1 MKYWLY
7 SSMVMCVVDFI
18 KSYRVNK
25 YRKHVDSQLEMIRAT
40 MNIFIPLYNIL
51 MLISNLSII
60 FRSKEYV
67 KLIAMMEDIEMS
79 KEEWGWYTWM
89 I

>member
-7 SSMVMCVVDFI
+7 SSMLMCVVDFI
-18 KSYRVNK
+18 KSYRISK
-25 YRKHVDSQLEMIRAT
+25 YRKYVDSQLEMLRAT
-40 MNIFIPLYNIL
+40 MNIFIPIYRLL

-79 KEEWGWYTWM
+79 KEE
-89 I
+89 

>member
-1 MKYWLY
+1 MKWYMY
-7 SSMVMCVVDFI
+7 SRMVMCIVDFI

-25 YRKHVDSQLEMIRAT
+25 HRKHVDDQIEIVRAT
-40 MNIFIPLYNIL
+40 MNIFMPLYSWL

-60 FRSKEYV
+60 FRSKDYC

-79 KEEWGWYTWM
+79 SEEKEDLNE
-89 I
+89 

>member
-18 KSYRVNK
+18 KSYRVGK
-25 YRKHVDSQLEMIRAT
+25 YRKHVDNQTEMIRAT
-40 MNIFIPLYNIL
+40 MNIFLPIYRSL

-67 KLIAMMEDIEMS
+67 ELIAMMEDINLLSEE
-79 KEEWGWYTWM
+79 KEDLNE
-89 I
+89 

>member
-1 MKYWLY
+1 MRWYLY
-7 SSMVMCVVDFI
+7 SCMVMCVVDFI

-40 MNIFIPLYNIL
+40 MNIFLPVYRLV

-60 FRSKEYV
+60 FKPKEY
-67 KLIAMMEDIEMS
+67 LELLAIMEDIEILND
-79 KEEWGWYTWM
+79 EE
-89 I
+89 

>member
-1 MKYWLY
+1 MKFYLY
-7 SSMVMCVVDFI
+7 ASMVMCVVDFI

-25 YRKHVDSQLEMIRAT
+25 YRKHVNSQLEMIRAT

-51 MLISNLSII
+51 VLISNLSII

-79 KEEWGWYTWM
+79 KEE
-89 I
+89 

>member
-1 MKYWLY
+1 MKFYLY
-7 SSMVMCVVDFI
+7 SRMVMCVVDFI

-25 YRKHVDSQLEMIRAT
+25 HRKHVNDQIEMIRAT
-40 MNIFIPLYNIL
+40 MNIFMPLYSWL

-67 KLIAMMEDIEMS
+67 ELIAMIEDINLSSEE
-79 KEEWGWYTWM
+79 KEDLNE
-89 I
+89 

>member
-18 KSYRVNK
+18 KSYRVGK
-25 YRKHVDSQLEMIRAT
+25 YRKHVDNRIEMIRAT
-40 MNIFIPLYNIL
+40 MNIFLPIYRLL

-67 KLIAMMEDIEMS
+67 KLIAMMEDIEILS
-79 KEEWGWYTWM
+79 EEE
-89 I
+89 

>member
-1 MKYWLY
+1 MRYYMY
-7 SSMVMCVVDFI
+7 SCMVMCVVDFI

-40 MNIFIPLYNIL
+40 MNIFLPIYRLL

-79 KEEWGWYTWM
+79 KEE
-89 I
+89 

>member
-7 SSMVMCVVDFI
+7 ASMVMCVVDFI

-40 MNIFIPLYNIL
+40 MNIFLPIYRLL

-67 KLIAMMEDIEMS
+67 ELIAMIEDKEMLR
-79 KEEWGWYTWM
+79 EE
-89 I
+89 

>member
-51 MLISNLSII
+51 VLISNLSII

-79 KEEWGWYTWM
+79 KEE
-89 I
+89 

>member
-7 SSMVMCVVDFI
+7 SSMLMCVVDFI
-18 KSYRVNK
+18 KSYRVGK
-25 YRKHVDSQLEMIRAT
+25 YRKHVDNRMEMIRAT
-40 MNIFIPLYNIL
+40 MNIFLPIYRLL

-79 KEEWGWYTWM
+79 KEE
-89 I
+89 